1 MGATYGGSIS
11 AILLNCPGTGEAACT
26 ALNGSPLARQGRAK
40 EALSYSVLASGF
52 GGVFGVVIM
61 MLFTPFLSQAALK
74 FGPPELFLVCLGGL
88 AVVGSL
94 MGKSFSKGF
103 ISVPT
108 SG

>member
-1 MGATYGGSIS
+1 M
-11 AILLNCPGTGEAACT
+11 
-26 ALNGSPLARQGRAK
+26 
-40 EALSYSVLASGF
+40 LASGF

-103 ISVPT
+103 ISVAIGLVLSIVGMDAVSATTDLLSTT
-108 SG
+108 SIFRPASISFL